1 MNIFFIFL
9 IGYILS
15 FFGFVLAKATKE
27 EFVELKNIIPKLNEI
42 YLMIVYIL
50 FLYFFSSFS
59 LMIFLFISFVCF
71 AISKVFK
78 EFIDFH
84 NILFFTIT
92 SVISLSSDI
101 YKYLFVLPLIYL
113 FISNSFKKFLLKEKL
128 YEIIFSI
135 FIFLILNVIIS

>member
-27 EFVELKNIIPKLNEI
+27 EFGELKNIVPKLNEI

-128 YEIIFSI
+128 YEIVFSI